1 MTAMNLVV
9 RSADEKYLQIEALPD
24 GSTAIFDQRTNSVHS
39 LDATAASIFRACSE
53 ATTAS
58 GVASRTGLDASLV
71 LNGIAE
77 LHRAGLVSCSETT
90 EGIASRRA
98 LLRVAG
104 AAIPIVLS
112 LTASEQKAYA
122 QAAGS
127 GTGPRVVS
135 ISPTFVA
142 ACGIP
147 TQVVITG
154 QNTNFTNASV
164 ITVAGVTEMT
174 ATNVVATSPT
184 SLTATITIGNDQL
197 GSRTVTVT
205 TGGQVATGTNVLT
218 LAACQ

>member
-77 LHRAGLVSCSETT
+77 LHRAGLVSCSETP

-98 LLRVAG
+98 CCAWPGRRFPLCYRLPHPSRR
-104 AAIPIVLS
+104 
-112 LTASEQKAYA
+112 LTPRRRDRGP
-122 QAAGS
+122 AAGCQHK
-127 GTGPRVVS
+127 PDV
-135 ISPTFVA
+135 
-142 ACGIP
+142 CGSVRD
-147 TQVVITG
+147 TDAG
-154 QNTNFTNASV
+154 GNHGSQNTNFTNASV
-164 ITVAGVTEMT
+164 YNRCGVTEMS

-205 TGGQVATGTNVLT
+205 TGGQVAQEPRTH